1 MATLFYLFTLL
12 FIGYELLVLFKPHRF
27 KDIGYAI
34 KQYNRDKT
42 ITYDFIT
49 SMLIVFFQLF
59 YIVWTVIGC
68 FSGNAKYFLILLAIG
83 MVTGPLKSMFKKA
96 DILIVTVDAFCSI
109 FVLCLIFIS
118 HFA

>member
-12 FIGYELLVLFKPHRF
+12 FIGYELLVLFKPERF
-27 KDIGYAI
+27 KDISYAI
-34 KQYNRDKT
+34 KQYTRDKT

-59 YIVWTVIGC
+59 YIAWAVIGL

-83 MVTGPLKSMFKKA
+83 IFTGPLKRAFKKA
-96 DILIVTVDAFCSI
+96 DVFIMGLDAFCSI

-118 HFA
+118 RFG